1 MTEKNAAEVLRM
13 AEESYEAGMIT
24 SSDLMMAQTAWLAAA
39 GDVID
44 AEVEAK
50 TSETKLRKYLR
61 TL

>member
-1 MTEKNAAEVLRM
+1 
-13 AEESYEAGMIT
+13 MIA
-24 SSDLMMAQTAWLAAA
+24 SSDLMMAQTAWLSAA

-50 TSETKLRKYLR
+50 TTETKLRKYLR